1 MTDTSAARHYPAQA
15 DPVSPEKIREKFFD
29 TFGLA
34 LTLSDDAVRQ
44 RFSITT
50 DGDLVM
56 ILK

>member
-1 MTDTSAARHYPAQA
+1 MTDTSAAREYPAQA
-15 DPVSPEKIREKFFD
+15 DPASPEKIREKFFD

-34 LTLSDDAVRQ
+34 LTLPDDAVRK
-44 RFSITT
+44 RFSLTS